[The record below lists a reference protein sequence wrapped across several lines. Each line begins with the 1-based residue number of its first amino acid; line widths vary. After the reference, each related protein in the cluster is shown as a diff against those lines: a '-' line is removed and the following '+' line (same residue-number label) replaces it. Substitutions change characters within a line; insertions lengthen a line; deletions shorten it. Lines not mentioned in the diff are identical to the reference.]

1 MGSTANSEHTT
12 AKLQGETELV
22 PVLPLATLTVTGTP
36 RELVASVQSLLRN
49 ELTSRAILSLHP
61 DATSDISVRL
71 SKVKEVT
78 FTVSRGELSIELPSG
93 TKSTRVQD
101 MVTRALVR
109 ESVFSSLAH
118 FARTGSESPHS
129 RDLILNLTQL
139 ASKKSIPNDSELRR
153 ELTTLVK
160 SSLQDLSSHLQECS
174 KRATRTSAGSM
185 GSFANATKNID
196 VTFDLLARL
205 RALSWSSLEP
215 AHADLFDTCGAQCL
229 EALNNGFM
237 QHWDSCHRSSNLDG
251 AEQTISLYEK
261 LHTELKRSGFVK
273 TPPHYLLPSRDMA
286 SPASLEQKTAILRR
300 GGLLTNP
307 VPRSSAFTTHFLRLL
322 PEAITSTRST
332 VRMERE
338 IQSWQAPTKNAT
350 HLIHADLF
358 SSIPGAVEAAKA
370 IKTIPETLS
379 PDLEKFARSVGHLK
393 HHGGVEGLETHC
405 MIIAPGSWIDE
416 TNGKEAVEGGD
427 LHRQLRSLAQT
438 NIGEYLNLIEI
449 AATWAHRSTDVKIDL
464 VQTYQEKLNILI
476 ARGLWGSITEV
487 LFVLHATIGGEFKLE
502 DVSDALHSDRIA
514 DLAKP
519 AAELSA
525 SIRSPELSTVLRTL
539 ATQTIPHLAAAKRAL
554 EINAIPW
561 PEILDHTHK
570 LPTTFENSPFGDF
583 VKLFVTDLHAELLS
597 RADEFT
603 TETESLLSS
612 SYDEGDSGAF
622 CVAASK
628 ALAHAA
634 KSNYPENSKTKLI
647 VTIDAWTLKFINLAH
662 AAVEHDLHVQE
673 ATLRSNSTSQR
684 TIATGIETLS
694 FFVDAMAPLRELL
707 LSNRSVIPAA
717 RLNHFQS
724 TALKTIH
731 LAPII
736 SSAFVRSLRDE
747 LTREDADPRTIQH
760 ARFVAS
766 LSSIASRL
774 PEQAKDDLTAILKLI
789 KSC

>member
-1 MGSTANSEHTT
+1 
-12 AKLQGETELV
+12 
-22 PVLPLATLTVTGTP
+22 
-36 RELVASVQSLLRN
+36 
-49 ELTSRAILSLHP
+49 
-61 DATSDISVRL
+61 
-71 SKVKEVT
+71 
-78 FTVSRGELSIELPSG
+78 
-93 TKSTRVQD
+93 
-101 MVTRALVR
+101 
-109 ESVFSSLAH
+109 
-118 FARTGSESPHS
+118 
-129 RDLILNLTQL
+129 
-139 ASKKSIPNDSELRR
+139 
-153 ELTTLVK
+153 
-160 SSLQDLSSHLQECS
+160 
-174 KRATRTSAGSM
+174 M

-196 VTFDLLARL
+196 ATFDLLARL

-215 AHADLFDTCGAQCL
+215 DHADLFETSGAQCL
-229 EALNNGFM
+229 EALNTGFM
-237 QHWDSCHRSSNLDG
+237 QHWDSCHRASNVDG

-273 TPPHYLLPSRDMA
+273 TPPLYLLPSRDTA
-286 SPASLEQKTAILRR
+286 TPASLEQKTAILRR

-322 PEAITSTRST
+322 PEAITSTRAT

-338 IQSWQAPTKNAT
+338 IQTWQAPTKNTT
-350 HLIHADLF
+350 HLIHAELF

-370 IKTIPETLS
+370 LKTIPDTLS

-405 MIIAPGSWIDE
+405 MIIAPGPWIDE
-416 TNGKEAVEGGD
+416 TKGKEAIEGGD

-438 NIGEYLNLIEI
+438 NIREYLNLIEI
-449 AATWAHRSTDVKIDL
+449 AATWAHRSTDMKIDL
-464 VQTYQEKLNILI
+464 VQTYQQNLNTLI

-514 DLAKP
+514 ELAKP

-525 SIRSPELSTVLRTL
+525 SIRTPELSTILRTL

-561 PEILDHTHK
+561 PEILDHTHE
-570 LPTTFENSPFGDF
+570 LPTTFEESPFGDF
-583 VKLFVTDLHAELLS
+583 VKRFVTDLRGELLS
-597 RADEFT
+597 RADEFA

-612 SYDEGDSGAF
+612 SYDEGDSAAF

-634 KSNYPENSKTKLI
+634 KSNYPENSKTKLL
-647 VTIDAWTLKFINLAH
+647 VMVDAWTLKFIDLAH
-662 AAVEHDLHVQE
+662 AAVEHDLHLQE
-673 ATLRSNSTSQR
+673 ATLRSNPTSQN

-731 LAPII
+731 MAPII
-736 SSAFVRSLRDE
+736 SSSFVKSLRDE
-747 LTREDADPRTIQH
+747 LIRGDATPRAIQH
-760 ARFVAS
+760 ARFFVA
-766 LSSIASRL
+766 LPNVGSRL
-774 PEQAKDDLTAILKLI
+774 HEQAKSALTAIVKLLQNL
-789 KSC
+789 

>member
-1 MGSTANSEHTT
+1 MGSTPNSEHTT
-12 AKLQGETELV
+12 AKLQGEQQLA
-22 PVLPLATLTVTGTP
+22 PALPLATLTATGTP

-78 FTVSRGELSIELPSG
+78 FTLSRGELSIELPSA
-93 TKSTRVQD
+93 TKSARVQD

-109 ESVFSSLAH
+109 ETVFSSLAH

-129 RDLILNLTQL
+129 RDLLLNLAQL

-196 VTFDLLARL
+196 ATFDLLARL

-215 AHADLFDTCGAQCL
+215 DHADLFETSGAQCL
-229 EALNNGFM
+229 EALNTGFM
-237 QHWDSCHRSSNLDG
+237 QHWDSCHRASNIDG

-273 TPPHYLLPSRDMA
+273 TPPLYLLPSRDA
-286 SPASLEQKTAILRR
+286 ATPASLEQKTAILRR

-322 PEAITSTRST
+322 PEAITSTRAT

-338 IQSWQAPTKNAT
+338 IQTWQAPTKNTT
-350 HLIHADLF
+350 HLIHAELF

-370 IKTIPETLS
+370 LKTIPDTLS
-379 PDLEKFARSVGHLK
+379 PDLEKFARGVGHLK

-405 MIIAPGSWIDE
+405 MIIAPGPWIDE
-416 TNGKEAVEGGD
+416 TKGKEAIEGGD

-438 NIGEYLNLIEI
+438 NIREYLNLIEI

-464 VQTYQEKLNILI
+464 VQTYQQNLNTLI

-514 DLAKP
+514 ELAKP

-525 SIRSPELSTVLRTL
+525 SIRTPELSTILRTL

-561 PEILDHTHK
+561 PEILDHTHE
-570 LPTTFENSPFGDF
+570 LPTTFEESPFGDF
-583 VKLFVTDLHAELLS
+583 VKRFVTDLRGELLS
-597 RADEFT
+597 RADEFA

-612 SYDEGDSGAF
+612 SYDEGDSDAF

-634 KSNYPENSKTKLI
+634 KSNYPENSKTKLL
-647 VTIDAWTLKFINLAH
+647 VMVDAWTLKFVNLAH
-662 AAVEHDLHVQE
+662 AAVEHDLHLQE
-673 ATLRSNSTSQR
+673 ATLRSNPTSQR
-684 TIATGIETLS
+684 TIASGIETLS

-731 LAPII
+731 MAPII
-736 SSAFVRSLRDE
+736 SSSFVKSLRDE
-747 LTREDADPRTIQH
+747 LIRGDATPRAIQH
-760 ARFVAS
+760 ARFFVA
-766 LSSIASRL
+766 LPNVDSRL
-774 PEQAKDDLTAILKLI
+774 PEQAKSALTAIVKLLQNL
-789 KSC
+789 